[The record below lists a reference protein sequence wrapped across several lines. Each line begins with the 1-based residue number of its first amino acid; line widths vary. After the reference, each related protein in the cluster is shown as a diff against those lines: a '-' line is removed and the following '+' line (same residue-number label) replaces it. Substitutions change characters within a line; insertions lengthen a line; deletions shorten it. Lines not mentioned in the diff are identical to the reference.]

1 MLQISSP
8 GSDILERT
16 DGWANLIDTFSA
28 PLRESFANGEP
39 LDFGALQRQ
48 LAAWEDVARDWDKA
62 KLLED
67 HPNTLDEWER
77 MRAMLWCVEY
87 VQNTT
92 LQQGLP
98 AVFTELP
105 ASAPREVRDRA
116 DWSLAWVR
124 ILRGEASHKR
134 IAVPIALANEMMR
147 LNGGIATLV
156 FDVFSPGRGRLTL
169 HPEES
174 FRILPDANFTESLNT
189 AWRLTMKIAKSEDG
203 QNDFPD
209 VVWRVMEQSPSMSGL
224 DEVAF
229 FESDGLRWKGEIK
242 GRSASGAA
250 ARAFRCFLRGT
261 VLEPDVFVLAQ
272 VRKDVTPADQLEG
285 VGGIPAKVAAIVRAG
300 HPATIVVT
308 EKDKAEA
315 DLVVSQE
322 KANSRIDIEIDIP
335 PAIRRSLEEAKKL
348 SEEDRFADAIPVLEG
363 ALIAASQAKHR
374 SAEAKIR
381 ILLGSAL
388 WEGREDVVGAEKQF
402 RQALDLAGES
412 PSSLL
417 HSALHGL
424 GDMLIRMGQLD
435 EAGAVVH
442 ASLAVA
448 KSLGKQDDVAHSLIS
463 LGLLEHNLG
472 HADAARSYLVDAIG
486 ILQQAILTSSGD
498 RRENNAHALAV
509 CYQNKAQLERDD
521 GRPEDALVLYAKV
534 EELHRVSGDR
544 LNAGKAHLLAGKLH
558 CANADAE
565 QGFQC
570 FKRAM
575 AVFVDLK
582 NPLWMARTA
591 AAMARLYAQH
601 AQADE
606 SANTELWEEAT
617 KAALAAKDFFEKAEA
632 VSEHID
638 GILFEADVLAH
649 LVKAGLR
656 VNVQKQIHD
665 IFKRVPKE
673 HEAKAAAD
681 ISSQMDRIHAEIAD
695 KVRADEE
702 VGRLLLEAHQLAEK
716 HTLHKELAECYLAEC
731 RLRMAKDDNEGR
743 KNLLEKAITALA
755 KALEEAGV
763 PQRRGH
769 LMGELSAL
777 YRELGDRTQA
787 ATWLRRAGEIFE
799 KAGDIFGLANYHG
812 SMAEMHRA
820 SGSLGDEIAS
830 YRKVLELIE
839 GRSFHQLAAG
849 TRINLAAALR
859 FRGDFQEAQTFLT
872 EAEAICD
879 RHQMKDFITAIARNR
894 SEIETELGAGQAA
907 SHTLPQLLD
916 SLHQLVSY
924 KPENAVGYLAF
935 WYYAWKTELM
945 ALLRSGPRLSLMVV
959 TDDLERF
966 IEYAATFS
974 NLADHFLMATT
985 TEPTVAA
992 ENGVLAIPPTWLF
1005 PASFTFVGIRKV
1017 KPDSGETAQG
1027 AQQDVEE
1034 GPPNLQLSGPA
1045 AMLPPYM
1052 LVSVESEV
1060 KGEGHVSTLSTPH
1073 LPAEAIEL
1081 MTRRPIEELIQRRA
1095 VWFPSPRR
1103 GSKDAFLTDLRVA
1116 HERGLFPVYFDRL
1129 PISDG
1134 AAEIGG
1140 VDVRIPASALTPA
1153 GQGLTDKWKR
1163 ALLKIT
1169 RLQREDAR
1177 VALFDLPDAF
1187 PTDNGA
1193 EKALQMEVHLF
1204 EFAEIGRKVIRPV
1217 LLVR

>member
-1 MLQISSP
+1 MLRVPTP
-8 GSDILERT
+8 GTEAAERRA
-16 DGWANLIDTFSA
+16 GWHNLTEMFAAS
-28 PLRESFANGEP
+28 LRESLVSEGP
-39 LDFGALQRQ
+39 LDFVSLDQTLG
-48 LAAWEDVARDWDKA
+48 AWESFARAWDGKG
-62 KLLED
+62 LLG
-67 HPNTLDEWER
+67 HPSTLDEWER
-77 MRAMLWCVEY
+77 MRAMVWCAEY
-87 VQNTT
+87 VQKTT
-92 LQQGLP
+92 PLPGDAPP
-98 AVFTELP
+98 AVLTELP
-105 ASAPREVRDRA
+105 ATAPREALSRA
-116 DWSLAWVR
+116 DWSFACIRLF
-124 ILRGEASHKR
+124 RGETPHKR
-134 IAVPIALANEMMR
+134 IAVPIALAEER
-147 LNGGIATLV
+147 IRIKGGIATLV
-156 FDVFSPGRGRLTL
+156 FDIFSHGHGRLAL

-174 FRILPDANFTESLNT
+174 FRILPDIDFTESLNT
-189 AWRLTMKIAKSEDG
+189 AWRLAMQAARRADRQSDL
-203 QNDFPD
+203 PD
-209 VVWRVMEQSPSMSGL
+209 VIWRVMEESPSMSGV
-224 DEVAF
+224 DEKVF
-229 FESDGLRWKGEIK
+229 CESDGLRWRGEIK

-250 ARAFRCFLRGT
+250 ARAFRYLLKDT
-261 VLEPDVFVLAQ
+261 VPDPDVFVLAQ
-272 VRKDVTPADQLEG
+272 VRKDATPAAQLEG
-285 VGGIPAKVAAIVRAG
+285 VGGISAKVTAIVRTC
-300 HPATIVVT
+300 HPATIIVT
-308 EKDKAEA
+308 EKDEAEA

-322 KANSRIDIEIDIP
+322 KANSRIEIEVDIP
-335 PAIRRSLEEAKKL
+335 PAIRKSLEDAKKL
-348 SEEDRFADAIPVLEG
+348 SEEDRFADAIPAFEE
-363 ALIAASQAKHR
+363 ALVAACKAKHR
-374 SAEAKIR
+374 GAEAKIR
-381 ILLGSAL
+381 ILLGSSL
-388 WEGREDVVGAEKQF
+388 WEGREDAVGAEKQF

-412 PSSLL
+412 PSSLR

-424 GDMLIRMGQLD
+424 GDMLIWMGQLD

-442 ASLAVA
+442 ASLEVA
-448 KSLGKQDDVAHSLIS
+448 KSLDKQDDVAHSLIS
-463 LGLLEHNLG
+463 LGLMEHHLG
-472 HADAARSYLVDAIG
+472 HAQTAKSHLDDAIG

-498 RRENNAHALAV
+498 RRKNNAHALAV

-521 GRPEDALVLYAKV
+521 GRPEEALALYAKV
-534 EELHRVSGDR
+534 EEFHRVSGDR
-544 LNAGKAHLLAGKLH
+544 LNAGKIHLLAGKLH

-570 FKRAM
+570 FKRAI
-575 AVFVDLK
+575 AIFLELK
-582 NPLWMARTA
+582 NPLWMARVSEC
-591 AAMARLYAQH
+591 MARLYAQH
-601 AQADE
+601 E
-606 SANTELWEEAT
+606 RWEEAI
-617 KAALAAKDFFEKAEA
+617 KPALAA
-632 VSEHID
+632 ID
-638 GILFEADVLAH
+638 GFKETGRFEEQA
-649 LVKAGLR
+649 AGLLLAAQLAAKWHEWGLR
-656 VNVQKQIHD
+656 ENVRRQIHEICKTAPKHKEAELMTD
-665 IFKRVPKE
+665 LSAQLKRVHEEIAEKVRN
-673 HEAKAAAD
+673 HSDIRSLLDEAKAL
-681 ISSQMDRIHAEIAD
+681 AD
-695 KVRADEE
+695 KE
-702 VGRLLLEAHQLAEK
+702 QLHE
-716 HTLHKELAECYLAEC
+716 ELAECSLAEMH
-731 RLRMAKDDNEGR
+731 LVTR
-743 KNLLEKAITALA
+743 KEDGEARRQLLEKAITALK
-755 KALEEAGV
+755 KALEETGV
-763 PQRRGH
+763 PNRRGH
-769 LMGELSAL
+769 LIGKISAL
-777 YRELGDRTQA
+777 YRELGNRAEA
-787 ATWLRRAGEIFE
+787 ASWLRRAGEVFQ
-799 KAGDIFGLANYHG
+799 KAGDVFGLANFHG
-812 SMAEMHRA
+812 SMAEMHRDD
-820 SGSLGDEIAS
+820 GRLDDEIAS

-1060 KGEGHVSTLSTPH
+1060 EGEGHVSTLSTPH

-1081 MTRRPIEELIQRRA
+1081 MTRRPIKELIQRRA